1 MSTERDIIIERLEH
15 KLAAKDKE
23 FEKMQES
30 LHETIIEEIEKR
42 FSDKLKLR
50 ESTIDEIKMK
60 LGQKVNDILEM
71 NKSLRDSVLEQQ
83 NSRSDIE
90 KQTEERI
97 NRLERRLVELNSAYE
112 GVMKELLDQKSII
125 QELKPKKIGREEPG
139 VRSEIRSK
147 DEHMSATN
155 KMHEKQKEVAKSKE
169 DVKQPEKPKP
179 KGEYI
184 VADNYVPKDK
194 RKQQVI
200 IEAEDKA
207 EDTKELSDNKAE
219 QKQVLTKSLFKRSER
234 VNEGVEIY
242 ENPKR
247 GR

>member
-1 MSTERDIIIERLEH
+1 MSSERDIIIERLEQ
-15 KLAAKDKE
+15 KLAAKDRE
-23 FEKMQES
+23 FEQMQKS
-30 LHETIIEEIEKR
+30 LRETIIEEIEKR
-42 FSDKLKLR
+42 FSDKLKY
-50 ESTIDEIKMK
+50 
-60 LGQKVNDILEM
+60 
-71 NKSLRDSVLEQQ
+71 SVLEQQ
-83 NSRSDIE
+83 NARSDIE

-97 NRLERRLVELNSAYE
+97 NRLERRHVELNSAYE

-139 VRSEIRSK
+139 AKDETRSK
-147 DEHMSATN
+147 DELMSAAY
-155 KMHEKQKEVAKSKE
+155 KMHDKQKEEAKPKE

-184 VADNYVPKDK
+184 VAGNYVPKDK

-207 EDTKELSDNKAE
+207 EDKKLPDNKAE
-219 QKQVLTKSLFKRSER
+219 QKQVLNKSMFKRSER

>member
-1 MSTERDIIIERLEH
+1 MSTERDIIIERLEQ

-23 FEKMQES
+23 FEQ
-30 LHETIIEEIEKR
+30 
-42 FSDKLKLR
+42 
-50 ESTIDEIKMK
+50 
-60 LGQKVNDILEM
+60 ILEM

-83 NSRSDIE
+83 NSRSDNE

-139 VRSEIRSK
+139 AKFEMRTK
-147 DEHMSATN
+147 DELMSAKY
-155 KMHEKQKEVAKSKE
+155 KMHDKQKEEAKPKE

-194 RKQQVI
+194 RMQQVI
-200 IEAEDKA
+200 IEAQDKPEDKA
-207 EDTKELSDNKAE
+207 KLSDKTE
-219 QKQVLTKSLFKRSER
+219 QKPVLNKPMLKRSVR
-234 VNEGVEIY
+234 LGEGVEIY

>member
-1 MSTERDIIIERLEH
+1 MSTERDIIIERLEQ
-15 KLAAKDKE
+15 KLAAKDRE
-23 FEKMQES
+23 FEQMQES
-30 LHETIIEEIEKR
+30 LRKTIFEEIEIR
-42 FSDKLKLR
+42 FADKLKLR
-50 ESTIDEIKMK
+50 ESTIDEIKIK

-83 NSRSDIE
+83 TSRSNNE
-90 KQTEERI
+90 KHAEERI

-125 QELKPKKIGREEPG
+125 HELKPKKNGREETG
-139 VRSEIRSK
+139 ARVETRSK
-147 DEHMSATN
+147 DELMSATY
-155 KMHEKQKEVAKSKE
+155 KMHDKPKDVAKPRE
-169 DVKQPEKPKP
+169 EVKQPEKPKP
-179 KGEYI
+179 KNEYI

-194 RKQQVI
+194 RKQQAI

-207 EDTKELSDNKAE
+207 EDQKKSDDKPE
-219 QKQVLTKSLFKRSER
+219 QKQVLNKSIFKRSER

>member
-1 MSTERDIIIERLEH
+1 MSTERDIIIERLEQ
-15 KLAAKDKE
+15 KLAAKDRE
-23 FEKMQES
+23 FEQ
-30 LHETIIEEIEKR
+30 
-42 FSDKLKLR
+42 
-50 ESTIDEIKMK
+50 
-60 LGQKVNDILEM
+60 ILEM

-83 NSRSDIE
+83 NARSDNE
-90 KQTEERI
+90 TQTEERI
-97 NRLERRLVELNSAYE
+97 NRFERRLVELNSAYE

-139 VRSEIRSK
+139 AKFEMRNK
-147 DEHMSATN
+147 DELMSSTY
-155 KMHEKQKEVAKSKE
+155 KMHDKQKEEAKPKE

-194 RKQQVI
+194 RMQQVI

-207 EDTKELSDNKAE
+207 EDKTKLSDKTE
-219 QKQVLTKSLFKRSER
+219 QKPVFNKPILKRSER
-234 VNEGVEIY
+234 AGEGVEIY

>member
-1 MSTERDIIIERLEH
+1 MSTERDIIIERLEQ
-15 KLAAKDKE
+15 KLAAKDRE
-23 FEKMQES
+23 FEQMQES
-30 LHETIIEEIEKR
+30 LRETIIEEIEKR
-42 FSDKLKLR
+42 FFDKLKY
-50 ESTIDEIKMK
+50 
-60 LGQKVNDILEM
+60 
-71 NKSLRDSVLEQQ
+71 SVLEQQ
-83 NSRSDIE
+83 NARSDNE
-90 KQTEERI
+90 KQAEERI

-139 VRSEIRSK
+139 AKVEMRSK
-147 DEHMSATN
+147 DELMSATY
-155 KMHEKQKEVAKSKE
+155 KMHDKQKEEAKPKE
-169 DVKQPEKPKP
+169 DAKQPEKPKP

-207 EDTKELSDNKAE
+207 EDKKLPDNKAE
-219 QKQVLTKSLFKRSER
+219 QKQVLNKSMFKKSER

>member
-1 MSTERDIIIERLEH
+1 MSTERDIIIERLEQ
-15 KLAAKDKE
+15 KLAAKDRE

-30 LHETIIEEIEKR
+30 LRETIFEEIEIR
-42 FSDKLKLR
+42 FADKLKLR
-50 ESTIDEIKMK
+50 ESTIDEIKIK

-71 NKSLRDSVLEQQ
+71 NKSLRDSVVEQQ
-83 NSRSDIE
+83 NARSDNE
-90 KQTEERI
+90 KQAEERI

-139 VRSEIRSK
+139 ARVETRSK
-147 DEHMSATN
+147 DDFMSATY
-155 KMHEKQKEVAKSKE
+155 KMHDNPKEVAKPKE
-169 DVKQPEKPKP
+169 EVKQPEKPKP
-179 KGEYI
+179 KNEYI

-207 EDTKELSDNKAE
+207 EDKKISDNKPE
-219 QKQVLTKSLFKRSER
+219 QKQALNKSMFKKTER

>member
-1 MSTERDIIIERLEH
+1 MSSERDIIIERLEQ
-15 KLAAKDKE
+15 KLAAKDRE
-23 FEKMQES
+23 FEQMQKS
-30 LHETIIEEIEKR
+30 LRETIIEEIEKR
-42 FSDKLKLR
+42 FFDKLKY
-50 ESTIDEIKMK
+50 
-60 LGQKVNDILEM
+60 
-71 NKSLRDSVLEQQ
+71 SVLEQQ
-83 NSRSDIE
+83 NTRSDIE

-97 NRLERRLVELNSAYE
+97 NRLERRHVELNSAYE

-139 VRSEIRSK
+139 AKAETRSK
-147 DEHMSATN
+147 DELMSAAY
-155 KMHEKQKEVAKSKE
+155 KMHDKQKEEVKPKE

-184 VADNYVPKDK
+184 VAGNYVPKDK

-207 EDTKELSDNKAE
+207 EDKKLPDNKAE
-219 QKQVLTKSLFKRSER
+219 QKQVLNKSMFKRSER

>member
-1 MSTERDIIIERLEH
+1 MSTERDIIIERLEQ
-15 KLAAKDKE
+15 KLAAKDRE
-23 FEKMQES
+23 FEQIQES
-30 LHETIIEEIEKR
+30 LRETIIKEIENR
-42 FSDKLKLR
+42 FADKLKY
-50 ESTIDEIKMK
+50 
-60 LGQKVNDILEM
+60 
-71 NKSLRDSVLEQQ
+71 SVLEQQ
-83 NSRSDIE
+83 IARSDIE

-139 VRSEIRSK
+139 AKFEMRTK
-147 DEHMSATN
+147 DELMSATY
-155 KMHEKQKEVAKSKE
+155 KMHDKQKEEAKPKE
-169 DVKQPEKPKP
+169 DVKQPEKPKQ

-207 EDTKELSDNKAE
+207 EDKKLPDNKAE
-219 QKQVLTKSLFKRSER
+219 QKQVLNKSMFKRSER

>member
-1 MSTERDIIIERLEH
+1 MSTERDIIIERLEQ

-23 FEKMQES
+23 FEQMQES
-30 LHETIIEEIEKR
+30 LRETIFEEIEIR
-42 FSDKLKLR
+42 FADKLKLR
-50 ESTIDEIKMK
+50 ESTIDEIKIK

-83 NSRSDIE
+83 NARSE
-90 KQTEERI
+90 NERQAEERI
-97 NRLERRLVELNSAYE
+97 NRLERRLVELNSAFE

-125 QELKPKKIGREEPG
+125 QELKPKKPGREEPFSR
-139 VRSEIRSK
+139 VETRSK
-147 DEHMSATN
+147 DDLMSATY
-155 KMHEKQKEVAKSKE
+155 KLHDKPKEVAKPRE
-169 DVKQPEKPKP
+169 ELKQPEKPKP
-179 KGEYI
+179 KNEYI
-184 VADNYVPKDK
+184 VAENYVSKDK
-194 RKQQVI
+194 RKQQAI

-207 EDTKELSDNKAE
+207 EDVKIPDIKPE
-219 QKQVLTKSLFKRSER
+219 QKQVLNKSMFKKSER

>member
-1 MSTERDIIIERLEH
+1 MSTERDIIIERLEQ
-15 KLAAKDKE
+15 KLAAKDRE
-23 FEKMQES
+23 FEQMQES
-30 LHETIIEEIEKR
+30 LRETIIKEIENR
-42 FSDKLKLR
+42 FADKL
-50 ESTIDEIKMK
+50 
-60 LGQKVNDILEM
+60 

-83 NSRSDIE
+83 NARSDNE
-90 KQTEERI
+90 KQAEERI
-97 NRLERRLVELNSAYE
+97 NKLERRLVELNSAYE

-125 QELKPKKIGREEPG
+125 QELKPKKIRREEPG
-139 VRSEIRSK
+139 AKFEMRTK
-147 DEHMSATN
+147 DELMSATY
-155 KMHEKQKEVAKSKE
+155 KMHDKQKEEAKPKE

-194 RKQQVI
+194 KKQQVI
-200 IEAEDKA
+200 IEAEDK
-207 EDTKELSDNKAE
+207 KLPDNKAE
-219 QKQVLTKSLFKRSER
+219 QKQVLNKSMFKKSER

>member
-1 MSTERDIIIERLEH
+1 MSSERDIIIERLEQ
-15 KLAAKDKE
+15 KLAAKDRE
-23 FEKMQES
+23 FEQMQKS
-30 LHETIIEEIEKR
+30 LRETIIEEIEKR
-42 FSDKLKLR
+42 FSDKLKY
-50 ESTIDEIKMK
+50 
-60 LGQKVNDILEM
+60 
-71 NKSLRDSVLEQQ
+71 SVLEQQ
-83 NSRSDIE
+83 NARSDIE

-97 NRLERRLVELNSAYE
+97 NRLERRHVELNSAYE

-125 QELKPKKIGREEPG
+125 QELKSKKIGREEPG
-139 VRSEIRSK
+139 AKAETRSK
-147 DEHMSATN
+147 DELMSAAY
-155 KMHEKQKEVAKSKE
+155 KMHDKQKEEAKPKE

-184 VADNYVPKDK
+184 VAGNYVPKDK

-207 EDTKELSDNKAE
+207 EDKKLPDNKAE
-219 QKQVLTKSLFKRSER
+219 QKQVLNKSMFKRSER

>member
-1 MSTERDIIIERLEH
+1 MSTERDIIIERLEQ
-15 KLAAKDKE
+15 KLAAKDRE
-23 FEKMQES
+23 FEQMQES
-30 LHETIIEEIEKR
+30 LRETIIEEIEKR
-42 FSDKLKLR
+42 FFDKLKY
-50 ESTIDEIKMK
+50 
-60 LGQKVNDILEM
+60 
-71 NKSLRDSVLEQQ
+71 SVLEQQ
-83 NSRSDIE
+83 NARSDIE

-139 VRSEIRSK
+139 AKFEMRTK
-147 DEHMSATN
+147 DELMSATY
-155 KMHEKQKEVAKSKE
+155 KMHDKQKEEAKPKE
-169 DVKQPEKPKP
+169 DVKQPEKPKQ

-207 EDTKELSDNKAE
+207 EDKKLPDNKAE
-219 QKQVLTKSLFKRSER
+219 QKQVLNKSMFKKSER

>member
-1 MSTERDIIIERLEH
+1 MSTERDIIIERLEQ
-15 KLAAKDKE
+15 KLSAKNRE
-23 FEKMQES
+23 FEQMQES
-30 LHETIIEEIEKR
+30 LRETIIEEIEKR

-50 ESTIDEIKMK
+50 ISTIE
-60 LGQKVNDILEM
+60 E
-71 NKSLRDSVLEQQ
+71 
-83 NSRSDIE
+83 
-90 KQTEERI
+90 QTEERI

-125 QELKPKKIGREEPG
+125 HELKTKKIGREEPS
-139 VRSEIRSK
+139 VKADIRSK
-147 DEHMSATN
+147 DA
-155 KMHEKQKEVAKSKE
+155 
-169 DVKQPEKPKP
+169 KQPEKPKP

-194 RKQQVI
+194 KKQQVI
-200 IEAEDKA
+200 IEAEDK
-207 EDTKELSDNKAE
+207 KKLSDNKAE
-219 QKQVLTKSLFKRSER
+219 QKQELHKSVFKRSER

>member
-1 MSTERDIIIERLEH
+1 MSTERDIIIERLEQ
-15 KLAAKDKE
+15 KLAAKDRE
-23 FEKMQES
+23 FEQMQES
-30 LHETIIEEIEKR
+30 LRKTIIEEIENR
-42 FSDKLKLR
+42 FADKLKLR
-50 ESTIDEIKMK
+50 ESTIDEIKIK

-83 NSRSDIE
+83 NARSDIE

-139 VRSEIRSK
+139 TKFEMRTK
-147 DEHMSATN
+147 DELMSAKY
-155 KMHEKQKEVAKSKE
+155 KMHDKQKEEAKPKE

-207 EDTKELSDNKAE
+207 EDKKLSDNKAD
-219 QKQVLTKSLFKRSER
+219 QKQVLNKSMFKRSER

>member
-1 MSTERDIIIERLEH
+1 MSTERDIIIERLEQ
-15 KLAAKDKE
+15 KLAAKDRE
-23 FEKMQES
+23 FEQMQES
-30 LHETIIEEIEKR
+30 LRETIFEEIETR
-42 FSDKLKLR
+42 FADKLKLR
-50 ESTIDEIKMK
+50 ESTIDEIKIK
-60 LGQKVNDILEM
+60 LGQKVNDIA
-71 NKSLRDSVLEQQ
+71 
-83 NSRSDIE
+83 
-90 KQTEERI
+90 EERI

-139 VRSEIRSK
+139 AKAETRSK
-147 DEHMSATN
+147 DELMSATY
-155 KMHEKQKEVAKSKE
+155 KMHDKQKEEAKPK
-169 DVKQPEKPKP
+169 DDAKQPEKPKP

-200 IEAEDKA
+200 IEAEDKT
-207 EDTKELSDNKAE
+207 EDKKLSDNKAE
-219 QKQVLTKSLFKRSER
+219 QKQVLNKSMFKRSER

>member
-1 MSTERDIIIERLEH
+1 MSTERDIIIERLEQ
-15 KLAAKDKE
+15 KLAAKDRE
-23 FEKMQES
+23 FKQMQES
-30 LHETIIEEIEKR
+30 LRKTIIEEIENR
-42 FSDKLKLR
+42 FADKLKY
-50 ESTIDEIKMK
+50 
-60 LGQKVNDILEM
+60 
-71 NKSLRDSVLEQQ
+71 SVLEQQ
-83 NSRSDIE
+83 IARSDIE

-139 VRSEIRSK
+139 AKAETRSK
-147 DEHMSATN
+147 DELMSATY
-155 KMHEKQKEVAKSKE
+155 KMHDKQREEAKPKE
-169 DVKQPEKPKP
+169 DAKQPEKPKP

-207 EDTKELSDNKAE
+207 EDKKLSNNKAE
-219 QKQVLTKSLFKRSER
+219 QKQVLNKSMFKRSER